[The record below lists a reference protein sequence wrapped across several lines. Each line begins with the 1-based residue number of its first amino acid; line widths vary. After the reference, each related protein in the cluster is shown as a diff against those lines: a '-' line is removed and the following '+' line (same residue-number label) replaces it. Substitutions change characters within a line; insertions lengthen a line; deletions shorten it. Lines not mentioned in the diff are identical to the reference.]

1 MKARAYS
8 PLVGF
13 PRRLAA
19 VLLDA
24 LLLLTFLS
32 LLNWLLHLDSPAL
45 TEQLLTTTQR
55 LALLFSAPLLIALF
69 WHLYQATP
77 GKLLLGCRIVDAR
90 SGGHP
95 QAWQI
100 LVRLLG
106 YALSA
111 APAGLGF
118 FWMIWDRRRQGWHD
132 KLARTLVVVDDEST
146 QSLDQLS
153 AECR

>member
-8 PLVGF
+8 PYVGF

-19 VLLDA
+19 VFLDA
-24 LLLLTFLS
+24 ILLVTFFS
-32 LLNWLLHLDSPAL
+32 LLNWLLQLGSHATP
-45 TEQLLTTTQR
+45 EHLLTSTQR
-55 LALLFSAPLLIALF
+55 LALLFSAPLLVVLF
-69 WHLYQATP
+69 WQGYQATP

-95 QAWQI
+95 QGWQI

-106 YALSA
+106 YVLSA

-118 FWMIWDRRRQGWHD
+118 FWIIWDRRRQGWHD

-146 QSLDQLS
+146 QTLDQLR

>member
-1 MKARAYS
+1 MKAHAYS
-8 PLVGF
+8 PYVGF

-24 LLLLTFLS
+24 ILLVIFFS
-32 LLNWLLHLDSPAL
+32 LIEWLLQLDSHAT
-45 TEQLLTTTQR
+45 TEQLLTPTQH
-55 LALLFSAPLLIALF
+55 LALLFSAPLLVVLF
-69 WHLYQATP
+69 WQGYQATP

-95 QAWQI
+95 QRWQI

-146 QSLDQLS
+146 QTLDQLR